1 MAVPISTRSRV
12 KSREARH
19 SRQLAA
25 KRRRHLR
32 NLLLAAMTLA
42 VLAGA
47 LLVYPIEAPQSVAA
61 EGKATPIG
69 VELLP
74 EESTLTTPVEVM
86 AAQEDQIVAQET
98 AIPETPEPQ
107 PIENQAALVSA
118 SQNAPILYYAQSGDS
133 LDVLALRFGVSVNDI
148 SSPDLL
154 PDGGFLPEGQLLLI
168 PSTLTDV
175 SLNLRL
181 FPDSEVI
188 NSPSAIDFD
197 IAGFIQQAS
206 GKLANYYESVYGYG
220 YLSGAEIVQLVAQE
234 YSIHPRLLLALLE
247 YQSGWVYG
255 QPTSYLLEEYP
266 MGIVLS
272 GQDSLYKQLILAAG
286 ALGTGYYGWR
296 EGTLLALSFPD
307 GTHLR
312 LAPELNCGTVAWMYF
327 FSRIKNFD
335 AWNDALYSADSLL
348 ATYEAMFGNPWL
360 IAQQFPSLFTPQLV
374 QPELAL
380 PFEPGVIW
388 SFTSGPHAAWGAVEV
403 RAALD
408 FAPPMDAPGCRPT
421 NDWVVAASP
430 GLVVR
435 SQNGAVVVDM
445 DGDGDERTGWNILY
459 MHIATVGRVP
469 VGTWVETGD
478 RIGHPSCEGGTSTGT
493 HTHIARKYNG
503 EWIPADGPLAFNLGG
518 WIAKADSQP
527 YLGWLVKGSQVVKS
541 SLVGATA
548 SHIWQGK

>member
-1 MAVPISTRSRV
+1 MAVLNSTRSRAESHNARR
-12 KSREARH
+12 SRR
-19 SRQLAA
+19 LATR
-25 KRRRHLR
+25 RRRHTR
-32 NLLLAAMTLA
+32 NLLLAAMMLA
-42 VLAGA
+42 LLAGA

-61 EGKATPIG
+61 EGQAVPIG
-69 VELLP
+69 VAFHP
-74 EESTLTTPVEVM
+74 EESTSPAPTEATAELENPTAT
-86 AAQEDQIVAQET
+86 QET
-98 AIPETPEPQ
+98 AVPETSQPQ

-133 LDVLALRFGVSVNDI
+133 LDVLALRFGVSVNEI
-148 SSPDLL
+148 TSPDPL
-154 PDGGFLPEGQLLLI
+154 PIAGFLPEGQLLLI
-168 PSTLTDV
+168 PSLLTDV
-175 SLNLRL
+175 SSNLRL

-188 NSPSAIDFD
+188 NSPSAINFD
-197 IAGFIQQAS
+197 LAGFIQQAG
-206 GKLANYYESVYGYG
+206 GKLATYYESVSGHG
-220 YLSGAEIVQLVAQE
+220 YLTGSEIVQVVAQE

-255 QPTSYLLEEYP
+255 QPKTTNQEIYP
-266 MGIVLS
+266 MGLVMS
-272 GQDSLYKQLILAAG
+272 GQNSLYKQLILAAG

-307 GTHLR
+307 GTRLR

-327 FSRIKNFD
+327 FSRVKNFN
-335 AWNDALYSADSLL
+335 AWNDALYSDESLF

-360 IAQQFPSLFTPQLV
+360 IAQQYASLFTPQLV

-380 PFEPGVIW
+380 PFEPSVIW
-388 SFTSGPHAAWGAVEV
+388 SFTSGPHAAWGAVQV

-421 NDWVVAASP
+421 FAWVVAASP

-435 SQNGAVVVDM
+435 SGNGAVVVDM

-459 MHIATVGRVP
+459 MHIATEGRVP
-469 VGTWVETGD
+469 VGTWVETGN

-527 YLGWLVKGSQVVKS
+527 YLGWLVKGDQVVKS

>member
-1 MAVPISTRSRV
+1 MAVPISTRSRAESHTARR
-12 KSREARH
+12 SRR
-19 SRQLAA
+19 LATR
-25 KRRRHLR
+25 RRRHTR
-32 NLLLAAMTLA
+32 NLLLAAMMLA
-42 VLAGA
+42 LLAGA

-61 EGKATPIG
+61 EGQTAPLA
-69 VELLP
+69 VAFHP
-74 EESTLTTPVEVM
+74 EESTSPAPTEATAELENPTAT
-86 AAQEDQIVAQET
+86 QET
-98 AIPETPEPQ
+98 TVPETPQPQ

-133 LDVLALRFGVSVNDI
+133 LDVLALRFGVSVNEI
-148 SSPDLL
+148 TSPDPL
-154 PDGGFLPEGQLLLI
+154 PIAGFLPEGQLLLI
-168 PSTLTDV
+168 PSLLTDV
-175 SLNLRL
+175 SSNLRL

-188 NSPSAIDFD
+188 NSPSAINFD
-197 IAGFIQQAS
+197 LAGFIQQAG
-206 GKLANYYESVYGYG
+206 GKLATYYESVSGHG
-220 YLSGAEIVQLVAQE
+220 YLTGSEIVQVVAQE

-255 QPTSYLLEEYP
+255 QPKTTNQEIYP
-266 MGIVLS
+266 MGLVMS
-272 GQDSLYKQLILAAG
+272 GQNSLYKQLILAAG

-307 GTHLR
+307 GTRLR

-327 FSRIKNFD
+327 FSRVKNFN
-335 AWNDALYSADSLL
+335 AWNDALYSDESLF

-360 IAQQFPSLFTPQLV
+360 IAQQYASLFTPQLV

-380 PFEPGVIW
+380 PFEPSVIW
-388 SFTSGPHAAWGAVEV
+388 SFTSGPHAAWGAVQV

-421 NDWVVAASP
+421 FAWVVAASP

-435 SQNGAVVVDM
+435 SGNGAVVVDM

-459 MHIATVGRVP
+459 MHIATEGRVP
-469 VGTWVETGD
+469 VGTWVETGN

-527 YLGWLVKGSQVVKS
+527 YLGWLVKEDQVVKS

>member
-1 MAVPISTRSRV
+1 MRNLF
-12 KSREARH
+12 
-19 SRQLAA
+19 LAA
-25 KRRRHLR
+25 S
-32 NLLLAAMTLA
+32 LLALT
-42 VLAGA
+42 AGA
-47 LLVYPIEAPQSVAA
+47 LLVYPIEAPPSVAL
-61 EGKATPIG
+61 EGPATPTA
-69 VELLP
+69 VAFHP
-74 EESTLTTPVEVM
+74 EESTSPAPVESTSTP
-86 AAQEDQIVAQET
+86 EDWIETQET

-133 LDVLALRFGVSVNDI
+133 LDVLALRFGVSVTDI
-148 SSPDLL
+148 TSPDLL

-181 FPDSEVI
+181 FPDLEVI
-188 NSPSAIDFD
+188 NSPSAINFD
-197 IAGFIQQAS
+197 LTGFIQQAG
-206 GKLANYYESVYGYG
+206 GKLATYYEGVRGHG
-220 YLSGAEIVQLVAQE
+220 YLTGSEIVQVVAQE
-234 YSIHPRLLLALLE
+234 FSIHPRLLLALLE

-255 QPTSYLLEEYP
+255 YPATYNQEEYP
-266 MGIVLS
+266 MGFVRS

-296 EGTLLALSFPD
+296 EGTLLALNFPD
-307 GTHLR
+307 GTRLR

-335 AWNDALYSADSLL
+335 TWNDALYSANSLL

-360 IAQQFPSLFTPQLV
+360 IAQQYAALNIPPQE

-408 FAPPMDAPGCRPT
+408 FAPPMDTPGCGPT
-421 NDWVVAASP
+421 YAWVLASSP
-430 GLVVR
+430 GMVVR
-435 SQNGAVVVDM
+435 SINGAVVVDM

-459 MHIATVGRVP
+459 MHIATEGRVP

-478 RIGHPSCEGGTSTGT
+478 RIGYPSCEGGRSTGT

-518 WIAKADSQP
+518 WIAKADSQT
-527 YLGWLVKGSQVVKS
+527 YMGWLVKGDQVVKS

>member
-32 NLLLAAMTLA
+32 NLLLSAMLLA
-42 VLAGA
+42 LLACA

-61 EGKATPIG
+61 EGPAVPTA
-69 VELLP
+69 VALHP
-74 EESTLTTPVEVM
+74 EESTSPVPTEAIPV
-86 AAQEDQIVAQET
+86 QENPIAIQET
-98 AIPETPEPQ
+98 AGPETPEPQ

-197 IAGFIQQAS
+197 LEGFIQQAG

-247 YQSGWVYG
+247 YQSGWVYS

-327 FSRIKNFD
+327 FSRVKNFN

-360 IAQQFPSLFTPQLV
+360 IAQQYPSLFTPQLV

-435 SQNGAVVVDM
+435 SHNGAVVVDM

-459 MHIATVGRVP
+459 MHIATVGRVQ

>member
-1 MAVPISTRSRV
+1 MAVLNSTRSRAESHNARR
-12 KSREARH
+12 SRR
-19 SRQLAA
+19 LATR
-25 KRRRHLR
+25 RRRHTR
-32 NLLLAAMTLA
+32 NLLLAAMMLA
-42 VLAGA
+42 LLAGA

-61 EGKATPIG
+61 EGQAAPFA
-69 VELLP
+69 VAFHP
-74 EESTLTTPVEVM
+74 EESTSPAPTEATAELENPTAT
-86 AAQEDQIVAQET
+86 QET
-98 AIPETPEPQ
+98 AVPETPQPQ

-133 LDVLALRFGVSVNDI
+133 LDVLALRFGVSVNEI
-148 SSPDLL
+148 TSPDPL
-154 PDGGFLPEGQLLLI
+154 PIAGFLPEGQLLLI
-168 PSTLTDV
+168 PSLLTDV
-175 SLNLRL
+175 SSNLRL

-188 NSPSAIDFD
+188 NSPSAINFD
-197 IAGFIQQAS
+197 LAGFIQQAG
-206 GKLANYYESVYGYG
+206 GKLATYYESVSGHG
-220 YLSGAEIVQLVAQE
+220 YLTGSEIVQVVAQE

-255 QPTSYLLEEYP
+255 QPKTTNQEIYP
-266 MGIVLS
+266 MGLVMS
-272 GQDSLYKQLILAAG
+272 GQNSLYKQLILAAG

-307 GTHLR
+307 GTRLR

-327 FSRIKNFD
+327 FSRVKNFN
-335 AWNDALYSADSLL
+335 AWNDALYSDESLF

-360 IAQQFPSLFTPQLV
+360 IAQQYASLFTPQLV

-380 PFEPGVIW
+380 PFEPSVIW
-388 SFTSGPHAAWGAVEV
+388 SFTSGPHAAWGAVQV

-421 NDWVVAASP
+421 FAWVVAASP

-435 SQNGAVVVDM
+435 SGNGAVVVDM

-459 MHIATVGRVP
+459 MHIATEGRVP
-469 VGTWVETGD
+469 VGTWVETGN

-527 YLGWLVKGSQVVKS
+527 YLGWLVKEDQVVKS

>member
-32 NLLLAAMTLA
+32 NLLLAAMLLA
-42 VLAGA
+42 LLAGA

-74 EESTLTTPVEVM
+74 EESTLTTPIEVM
-86 AAQEDQIVAQET
+86 AAQQDQIVAQET
-98 AIPETPEPQ
+98 AVPEAPEPQ

-197 IAGFIQQAS
+197 LAGFIQQAG

-327 FSRIKNFD
+327 SLASKN
-335 AWNDALYSADSLL
+335 LTCGTMRSIL
-348 ATYEAMFGNPWL
+348 P
-360 IAQQFPSLFTPQLV
+360 IA
-374 QPELAL
+374 
-380 PFEPGVIW
+380 
-388 SFTSGPHAAWGAVEV
+388 
-403 RAALD
+403 
-408 FAPPMDAPGCRPT
+408 C
-421 NDWVVAASP
+421 
-430 GLVVR
+430 
-435 SQNGAVVVDM
+435 
-445 DGDGDERTGWNILY
+445 
-459 MHIATVGRVP
+459 
-469 VGTWVETGD
+469 
-478 RIGHPSCEGGTSTGT
+478 
-493 HTHIARKYNG
+493 
-503 EWIPADGPLAFNLGG
+503 
-518 WIAKADSQP
+518 
-527 YLGWLVKGSQVVKS
+527 
-541 SLVGATA
+541 
-548 SHIWQGK
+548 

>member
-1 MAVPISTRSRV
+1 M
-12 KSREARH
+12 RH
-19 SRQLAA
+19 V
-25 KRRRHLR
+25 
-32 NLLLAAMTLA
+32 LLAAMLLA
-42 VLAGA
+42 LLACA

-61 EGKATPIG
+61 EGKATPMG

-74 EESTLTTPVEVM
+74 EESTLTTPVEAM
-86 AAQEDQIVAQET
+86 AAQVDQIVAQET
-98 AIPETPEPQ
+98 AVPETPQ
-107 PIENQAALVSA
+107 QQFVENQAALVSD
-118 SQNAPILYYAQSGDS
+118 SQNALTLYYAQGGDS
-133 LDVLALRFGVSVNDI
+133 LDVLALRFGVAVNEI
-148 SSPDLL
+148 TSPDPL
-154 PDGGFLPEGQLLLI
+154 PDRGILPEGQLLLI
-168 PSTLTDV
+168 PSLLTDV
-175 SLNLRL
+175 SQNLRL

-188 NSPSAIDFD
+188 NSPSAINFD
-197 IAGFIQQAS
+197 LAGFIQQAG
-206 GKLANYYESVYGYG
+206 GKLATYYESVSGHG
-220 YLSGAEIVQLVAQE
+220 YLTGSDIVQVVAQE

-255 QPTSYLLEEYP
+255 YPTTYNQEEYP
-266 MGIVLS
+266 MGFVRS

-296 EGTLLALSFPD
+296 EGTLLALNFPD

-327 FSRIKNFD
+327 FSRVKNFN
-335 AWNDALYSADSLL
+335 AWNDALYSAEGLF

-360 IAQQFPSLFTPQLV
+360 IAQQYPSLFTPQLV

-388 SFTSGPHAAWGAVEV
+388 SYTSGPHAAWGAVQV

-421 NDWVVAASP
+421 YAWVVAASP

-459 MHIATVGRVP
+459 MHIAAEGRVP

-478 RIGHPSCEGGTSTGT
+478 RIGHPSCEGGASTGT

-527 YLGWLVKGSQVVKS
+527 YLGWLVKGDQVVKS

>member
-1 MAVPISTRSRV
+1 MI
-12 KSREARH
+12 
-19 SRQLAA
+19 LA
-25 KRRRHLR
+25 L
-32 NLLLAAMTLA
+32 
-42 VLAGA
+42 LAGA

-61 EGKATPIG
+61 EGQVAPLA
-69 VELLP
+69 VAFLP
-74 EESTLTTPVEVM
+74 DESTSPAPKEATTELENLI
-86 AAQEDQIVAQET
+86 AIQET
-98 AIPETPEPQ
+98 AIPETSQPQ

-133 LDVLALRFGVSVNDI
+133 LDVLALRFGVSVNEI
-148 SSPDLL
+148 TSPDLL
-154 PDGGFLPEGQLLLI
+154 PNAGFLPEGHLLLI
-168 PSTLTDV
+168 PSLLTDV
-175 SLNLRL
+175 SSNLRL

-188 NSPSAIDFD
+188 NSPSAISFD
-197 IAGFIQQAS
+197 LAGFIQQA
-206 GKLANYYESVYGYG
+206 GGNLAYYYESVNGHG
-220 YLSGAEIVQLVAQE
+220 YLSGAEIVQIVAQD

-247 YQSGWVYG
+247 YQSGWVYS
-255 QPTSYLLEEYP
+255 QPRSYLLEEYP
-266 MGIVLS
+266 MGLVQS
-272 GQDSLYKQLILAAG
+272 GQDNLYKQLILAAG

-307 GTHLR
+307 GTRLR
-312 LAPELNCGTVAWMYF
+312 LAPELNSGTVAWMYF
-327 FSRIKNFD
+327 FSRFENID
-335 AWNDALYSADSLL
+335 AWNKSLYSPEGLF

-360 IAQQFPSLFTPQLV
+360 IAQQYPSLFTPQLV

-380 PFEPGVIW
+380 PIEPGVTW
-388 SFTSGPHAAWGAVEV
+388 SFTSGPHAAWGAVQV

-408 FAPPMDAPGCRPT
+408 FAPPLDAPGCRQT
-421 NDWVVAASP
+421 DAWVVAASP

-435 SQNGAVVVDM
+435 SNNGAVVVDM

-459 MHIATVGRVP
+459 MHIAKEGRVP
-469 VGTWVETGD
+469 MGTWVETGD

-527 YLGWLVKGSQVVKS
+527 YLGWLVRGSQVVKS

>member
-1 MAVPISTRSRV
+1 M
-12 KSREARH
+12 RH
-19 SRQLAA
+19 V
-25 KRRRHLR
+25 
-32 NLLLAAMTLA
+32 LLAAMLLA
-42 VLAGA
+42 LLACA

-61 EGKATPIG
+61 EGKATPMG
-69 VELLP
+69 VPLLP

-98 AIPETPEPQ
+98 AVPETPQ
-107 PIENQAALVSA
+107 QQFVENQAALVSD
-118 SQNAPILYYAQSGDS
+118 SQNALTLYYAQGGDS
-133 LDVLALRFGVSVNDI
+133 LDVLALRFGVAVI
-148 SSPDLL
+148 EITSPDPL
-154 PDGGFLPEGQLLLI
+154 PDRGILPEGQLLLI
-168 PSTLTDV
+168 PSLLTDM
-175 SLNLRL
+175 SQNLRL

-197 IAGFIQQAS
+197 LAGFIQQAG

-255 QPTSYLLEEYP
+255 YPTTYNQEEYP
-266 MGIVLS
+266 MGFVRS
-272 GQDSLYKQLILAAG
+272 GQDSLYKQLIMAAG

-296 EGTLLALSFPD
+296 EGTLLALNFPD
-307 GTHLR
+307 GTRLR

-335 AWNDALYSADSLL
+335 TWNDALYSANSLL

-360 IAQQFPSLFTPQLV
+360 IAQQYAALNVPPQE

-388 SFTSGPHAAWGAVEV
+388 SYTSGPHAAWGAVQV

-408 FAPPMDAPGCRPT
+408 FGPPMDAPGCRLT
-421 NDWVVAASP
+421 YAWVVAASP

-459 MHIATVGRVP
+459 MHIAKEGRVP
-469 VGTWVETGD
+469 VGTWVETGE
-478 RIGHPSCEGGTSTGT
+478 RIGHPSCEGGASTGT

-503 EWIPADGPLAFNLGG
+503 EWISADGPLAFNLGG

-527 YLGWLVKGSQVVKS
+527 YLGWLVKGDQVVKS